1 MKLLLVI
8 DAHLY
13 RTPDG
18 KVWSKTIYDY
28 EFCKRYLE
36 VFNEVRVV
44 SRVMKVEE
52 INQDSYLRV
61 DGSSVEVFDMPFFR
75 GPKEYI
81 GNIKRISKLLSSA
94 IVDCDCAIFRIP
106 SSLSFI
112 LYKEFRKT
120 GKPFAVEVVA
130 DPWDSLSPKVTKGF
144 MGVIARFNWTYYQ
157 KKMCREANGSSYVT
171 SNYLQSR
178 YPSHIRKFGNTKNF
192 FESSYSTIS
201 LETDFYS
208 EPKMFLNKKELKIVH
223 TANNI
228 NNFVKGHDTLIKALS
243 IVKKKGY
250 NVKVIFIG
258 DGDKRVYFEELADSL
273 NIKSSIH
280 FTGMLSSKNRI
291 REILIDSDMFI
302 FPTRAEGLP
311 RALIEAMAVG
321 LPCIS
326 TPVSGIPELLS
337 SDYLVDPEDV
347 EGFANS
353 IINFINNPALME
365 KVSQSNITKAK
376 EYESNI
382 LQKKR
387 VEFYKN
393 LKSICNTPIK
403 GY

>member
-1 MKLLLVI
+1 
-8 DAHLY
+8 
-13 RTPDG
+13 
-18 KVWSKTIYDY
+18 
-28 EFCKRYLE
+28 
-36 VFNEVRVV
+36 
-44 SRVMKVEE
+44 
-52 INQDSYLRV
+52 
-61 DGSSVEVFDMPFFR
+61 
-75 GPKEYI
+75 
-81 GNIKRISKLLSSA
+81 
-94 IVDCDCAIFRIP
+94 
-106 SSLSFI
+106 
-112 LYKEFRKT
+112 
-120 GKPFAVEVVA
+120 
-130 DPWDSLSPKVTKGF
+130 
-144 MGVIARFNWTYYQ
+144 
-157 KKMCREANGSSYVT
+157 
-171 SNYLQSR
+171 
-178 YPSHIRKFGNTKNF
+178 
-192 FESSYSTIS
+192 
-201 LETDFYS
+201 
-208 EPKMFLNKKELKIVH
+208 MFLNKKELKIVH